1 MAAAW
6 GWIVLAL
13 AAALSRLW
21 RRRSRKDRPDQE
33 GETPEPPSGG
43 FLGFGP
49 ELVEPAVCF
58 RCGRDGF
65 RRYGKDGFQLVICP
79 ECTQAFVSPRLTEE
93 GRLEL
98 YGDPDYHEEG
108 VYGSGSARRLQR
120 TWIRGR
126 LDLIEDALEGGEVP
140 SVFEIGCGYGPFLGE
155 ARERG
160 FSVGGLEYSSFAA
173 GKAGEELGVEIH
185 VGEVEHL
192 DTGDDRYDAVAF
204 WDVLEHVP
212 DPAAFMRKV
221 VGITAPGGVVA
232 LSCPYFDSLPAR
244 LLRAR
249 WWTFKPHK
257 HIWHFTTDT
266 LLRLLRE
273 SGLDP
278 LAVVKN
284 PWGRAN
290 RTRLDSL
297 VVLARKP

>member
-1 MAAAW
+1 MAAAS

-21 RRRSRKDRPDQE
+21 RRRSREKVEPEAD
-33 GETPEPPSGG
+33 TEPPELEGG

-58 RCGRDGF
+58 RCRREGF
-65 RRYGKDGFQLVICP
+65 PRFGKDGFQLVKCP
-79 ECTQAFVSPRLTEE
+79 ECTQSFVSPRLTEA
-93 GRLEL
+93 GRQQL
-98 YGDPDYHEEG
+98 YGDPTYHEEG

-126 LDLIEDALEGGEVP
+126 LDLIEDALEGTGMP
-140 SVFEIGCGYGPFLGE
+140 SVFEVGCGYGPFLGE

-160 FSVGGLEYSSFAA
+160 FAVGGLEYSPFAA
-173 GKAGEELGVEIH
+173 ARAGEELGVEIH
-185 VGEVEHL
+185 VGEVESL

-212 DPAAFMRKV
+212 DPAAFMHKV
-221 VGITAPGGVVA
+221 AGITAPRGVVA
-232 LSCPYFDSLPAR
+232 LSCPYFDSVPAR
-244 LLRAR
+244 LLRSR

-278 LAVVKN
+278 LLVRKN
-284 PWGRAN
+284 PLARAN
-290 RTRLDSL
+290 RTRIDSL